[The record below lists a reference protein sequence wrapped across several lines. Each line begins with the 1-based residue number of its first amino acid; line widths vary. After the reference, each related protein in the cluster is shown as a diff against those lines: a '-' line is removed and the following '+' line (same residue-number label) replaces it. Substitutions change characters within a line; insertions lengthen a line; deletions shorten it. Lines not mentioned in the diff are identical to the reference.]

1 MNVKRVLFFIALLV
15 LAAAAT
21 IFTVNSVQANTLEE
35 RYELADEAF
44 KAENYQK
51 SVELYSEV
59 LEMEASHREARV
71 KLAQSY
77 IHLNRME
84 EAATTLSE
92 GIYEN
97 PDHGPLYTLLSEVY
111 ITEGE
116 IERAYRTL
124 KKGTR
129 YSKDPSV
136 KESYDQLLSHIKVDG
151 ERRFVQQGYEREY
164 RLVWAAENGNKY
176 PLEAEW
182 KVENPSVGEIEPTE
196 EELSI
201 KFKGVKAGRTEIL
214 ITWNDFSKTIEMV
227 VDEQVLE
234 EVTLTPEEMDAFSI
248 GESRTYEVSGTD
260 TAGEVMTFEPKWT
273 LSEEKFDLNSEGLSV
288 TLSAEES
295 GLDVLTISYKDFQ
308 KEIPLMVEG
317 ESENY
322 VQTNVDGQGRVVVTP
337 DQESYEQG
345 DVIQLQA
352 IGEPGW
358 TFVRWAG
365 DLQGNED
372 SIEHTLDGDLNVTAI
387 FESNAHQLNLSI
399 EGEGEVF
406 RDSLSN
412 TYNHGETISLRA
424 QPAHGWTF
432 EGWEGDLTGVTTN
445 ARLTFDDDKQIRAVF
460 AEKEQEDEE
469 SEEDED
475 ENEKEKTKTTEYE
488 LNISKTGKG
497 TISKSQSGTSFSNGT
512 FVTLTATPSNGYT
525 FAGWRGDVTHSSR
538 TVTIKVNSDYNLK
551 AVFKEVTPEPEP
563 EPDPEPDPESEPELE
578 MYTLTTSTKGQGS
591 IQVYNQTVEAGES
604 ISLQAVPSDGW
615 TFVRWE
621 GDGSGGSASTSIRM
635 NKNKHVTAVFEQVND
650 ETSSEEED

>member
-1 MNVKRVLFFIALLV
+1 MNVKRVLFSIALLG

-44 KAENYQK
+44 KAENYEK
-51 SVELYSEV
+51 SVDLYSEV
-59 LEMEASHREARV
+59 LEMEASHRDARV

-77 IHLNRME
+77 IHLNQME

-97 PDHGPLYTLLSEVY
+97 PEYGPLYTLLSEVY

-116 IERAYRTL
+116 IEKAYRTL

-136 KESYDQLLSHIKVDG
+136 KESYDQLLSHIKIDG
-151 ERRFVQQGYEREY
+151 DRRLVQQGYEREY
-164 RLVWAAENGNKY
+164 RLVWTAEDGSLY

-182 KVENPSVGEIEPTE
+182 KVENPVVGEIEPVE
-196 EELSI
+196 EEPSV
-201 KFKGVKAGRTEIL
+201 KFKGVKTGSTELL
-214 ITWNDFSKTIEMV
+214 ITWNDFTQTIEMV
-227 VDEQVLE
+227 VEEHVLE
-234 EVTLTPEEMDAFSI
+234 EVNLTPEEMEVFTI

-260 TAGEVMTFEPKWT
+260 AADEEMIFDPEWT
-273 LSEEKFDLNSEGLSV
+273 LKEEKFNLDSEEKAL

-295 GLDVLTISYKDFQ
+295 GLDVLTLTYKDFQ
-308 KEIPLMVEG
+308 KAIPLMVEG
-317 ESENY
+317 ESESY
-322 VQTNVDGQGRVVVTP
+322 VQTNVDGQGRVVITP
-337 DQESYEQG
+337 AQESYEQG

-352 IGEPGW
+352 VGEPGW

-365 DLQGNED
+365 DLQGIED
-372 SIEHTLDGDLNVTAI
+372 TIEHTVDGHLNVTAI

-412 TYNHGETISLRA
+412 TYSHGETISLRA
-424 QPAHGWTF
+424 KPAPGWTF
-432 EGWEGDLTGVTTN
+432 EGWEGDLTGATTN

-460 AEKEQEDEE
+460 TEKEQADEE
-469 SEEDED
+469 SEEDEG
-475 ENEKEKTKTTEYE
+475 ENEEEKTETPEYE
-488 LNISKTGKG
+488 LNVSKTGKG
-497 TISKSQSGTSFSNGT
+497 TISKSQSGTSFPDGT
-512 FVTLTATPSNGYT
+512 FVTLTATPSDGYT

-551 AVFKEVTPEPEP
+551 ALFEEITQEPEP
-563 EPDPEPDPESEPELE
+563 EPDPEPELEPE

-591 IQVYNQTVEAGES
+591 IQVSNQTVEAGES
-604 ISLQAVPSDGW
+604 ISLQAVPSEGW

-621 GDGSGGSASTSIRM
+621 GDGSGGSASTSIQM
-635 NKNKHVTAVFEQVND
+635 NRNKYVTAVFEQVNE
-650 ETSSEEED
+650 ETSSEEEE